1 VTCFYANLDP
11 KSGTLRYANAAHD
24 LPSLWNGA
32 DKAEKLRARGMPFG
46 LMPEMSYEEIEAILR
61 EKEGVFFYSDGL
73 VEAHDPYYEMFGTGC
88 SASRGFGIPCAWLS
102 GCLRGSVAPRS
113 APC

>member
-1 VTCFYANLDP
+1 MTCFYANLDLN
-11 KSGTLRYANAAHD
+11 SGTLRYANAAHD

-32 DKAEKLRARGMPFG
+32 DKAEKLRARGMPLG
-46 LMPEMSYEEIEAILR
+46 LMPEMSYEEIEAVLR
-61 EKEGVFFYSDGL
+61 EKGSVLFYSNGL
-73 VEAHDPYYEMFGTGC
+73 VEARDPYYEC

-102 GCLRGSVAPRS
+102 ECLRGSVAPWS

>member
-1 VTCFYANLDP
+1 MTCFYANLDLN
-11 KSGTLRYANAAHD
+11 SGTLRYANAAHD

-61 EKEGVFFYSDGL
+61 EKERVFFYSDGP
-73 VEAHDPYYEMFGTGC
+73 VEAHDPYYEMFGTRS
-88 SASRGFGIPCAWLS
+88 SASRGFGIP
-102 GCLRGSVAPRS
+102 S
-113 APC
+113 A